1 MADWVFQADHP
12 IDDEVAQG
20 PERWWNTPQHR
31 DEISIGDRVW
41 LQVTGRRDPGVYYLA
56 TVIRPVYESH
66 EQVVPE
72 KPSFGRWRTDIR
84 FQYRIAPPLLR
95 MDLIEDP
102 ELASFYPF
110 RGFQGSNRP
119 MSIEI
124 SAKLLEIAALVPL
137 P

>member
-1 MADWVFQADHP
+1 MADWVFQA
-12 IDDEVAQG
+12 
-20 PERWWNTPQHR
+20 
-31 DEISIGDRVW
+31 
-41 LQVTGRRDPGVYYLA
+41 A

-66 EQVVPE
+66 EQVVPK

-84 FQYRIAPPLLR
+84 FQYGIAPPLLR

-102 ELASFYPF
+102 GLASFYAF

-119 MSIEI
+119 MPIEI